1 MEMGFVKNSEQ
12 EKLYNEIISKND
24 FNENQK
30 EQIRYGLKNGL
41 DVTVYAKSI
50 YDWAQ
55 MEEIRL
61 GLEKGLD
68 ISSYLNP
75 GISWEEMQKI
85 RKNLE
90 TKK

>member
-1 MEMGFVKNSEQ
+1 
-12 EKLYNEIISKND
+12 
-24 FNENQK
+24 
-30 EQIRYGLKNGL
+30 
-41 DVTVYAKSI
+41 
-50 YDWAQ
+50 

-61 GLEKGLD
+61 GLEKGID

-90 TKK
+90 SKNRI